1 MDKETP
7 REIIEA
13 AEEVVIEVVKAPFKI
28 VGKLF
33 NWITGED
40 Y

>member
-7 REIIEA
+7 KEIVEA
-13 AEEVVIEVVKAPFKI
+13 AEEVVVEVVKAPFKI

-33 NWITGED
+33 SWFAGYDN
-40 Y
+40 